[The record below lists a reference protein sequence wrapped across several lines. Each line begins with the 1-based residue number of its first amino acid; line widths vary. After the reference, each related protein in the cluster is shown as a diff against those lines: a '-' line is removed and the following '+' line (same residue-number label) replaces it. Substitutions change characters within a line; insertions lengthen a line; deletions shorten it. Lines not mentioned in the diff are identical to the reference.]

1 MADSSALQDILVC
14 FARTL
19 PTDYGV
25 VGILDDVVKG
35 AIRVLP
41 VNGAGVLLRDDDG
54 ELRFVAATDHAV
66 QRLES
71 LQAELGEGPAVHAYQ
86 TGQQV
91 LIGNLQDSAD
101 FPSFAPHAQGAGLA
115 AVFSFPMW
123 LDGEQVGSLDLYAE
137 QSGPL
142 AEADRIAGQV
152 LADVATGYILNARAR
167 DRADR
172 AQRDLHSRV
181 TSDTLTGL
189 ANRRLFVDRLSAAL
203 VNRRQSGGQVA
214 VLFLD
219 VDDFKGVNDSF
230 GHQAGDRMLI
240 ELAQR
245 LQTVVR
251 RGDVVARFGGDEF
264 GVLCQQLADGEAADV
279 ALGLAGRILTA
290 LAPPFYLDG
299 RPLTL
304 TASIGVALAEAD
316 DDPENLLRRA
326 DSAMYRGKARG
337 RARFELFDDNMHAQ
351 AVARS
356 ETEAGLRV
364 AARRGELTLH
374 YQPIFDVATGTLAG
388 LEALLRWQHPQRG
401 LCKPHEFIGLAEET
415 GLIGEIGA
423 WVLNE
428 ACHQAAWWRRLRP
441 EGTPLQV
448 SVNLSPRQLSMALVE
463 TVSRALSKHDL
474 PGQALCLD
482 ITEGELIADATAP
495 VSVLRA
501 VKQLGVD
508 IAIDDFGSGYS
519 SLPYLRKFPIDLL
532 KVDRTFVGELTS
544 QQDQTL
550 VRAMIGLA
558 HSLAMK
564 VVAEGVE
571 SGEQLTQLRALGCD
585 RVQGFFLG
593 EPGPGQLV
601 DELLVHAGA
610 ARLPADTVARSTV
623 A

>member
-25 VGILDDVVKG
+25 VEILDDVVKG
-35 AIRVLP
+35 ATRVLP
-41 VNGAGVLLRDDDG
+41 VSGAGVLLKDDDG
-54 ELRFVAATDHAV
+54 VLRFVAATDEAV

-71 LQAELGEGPAVHAYQ
+71 LQADLGEGPSVQAYQ
-86 TGQQV
+86 TGEQV
-91 LIGNLQDSAD
+91 LIGDLQNSAD
-101 FPSFAPHAQGAGLA
+101 FPAFAPQAQGAGLA

-123 LDGEQVGSLDLYAE
+123 LDGEQVGSLDLYAAV
-137 QSGPL
+137 GGAL

-172 AQRDLHSRV
+172 AQRDLRSRA

-189 ANRRLFVDRLSAAL
+189 ANRLVFVDRLKTAL
-203 VNRRQSGGQVA
+203 ANRRQDSTQVA

-219 VDDFKGVNDSF
+219 LDDFKGVNDSL
-230 GHQAGDRMLI
+230 GHQCGDRMLV

-264 GVLCQQLADGEAADV
+264 GVLCQHLAVDEATDV

-290 LAPPFYLDG
+290 IAAPFYLDG
-299 RPLTL
+299 RPLAL
-304 TASIGVALAEAD
+304 TASVGVALTENH

-326 DSAMYRGKARG
+326 DTAMYRAKARG
-337 RARFELFDDNMHAQ
+337 RARFELFDDTLQAQ
-351 AVARS
+351 VIARS

-374 YQPIFDVATGTLAG
+374 YQPIFDVAHGTLAG
-388 LEALLRWQHPQRG
+388 LEALLRWQHPERG
-401 LCKPHEFIGLAEET
+401 LCRPHEFIGLAEET
-415 GLIGEIGA
+415 GLIGEIGQ

-428 ACHQAAWWRRLRP
+428 ACHQAAWWRRLQP
-441 EGTPLQV
+441 AGSQLQV
-448 SVNLSPRQLSMALVE
+448 SVNLSPRQLTLALVD
-463 TVSRALSKHDL
+463 TVSRALTDHDL
-474 PGQALCLD
+474 PGQALCLE
-482 ITEGELIADATAP
+482 ITEGQLVADATAS
-495 VSVLRA
+495 VSVLHA
-501 VKQLGVD
+501 LKTLGVD
-508 IAIDDFGSGYS
+508 IAIDDFGTGCC
-519 SLPYLRKFPIDLL
+519 SLPYLRQFPIDLL
-532 KVDRTFVGELTS
+532 KVDRTFVSDLS
-544 QQDQTL
+544 RNQDQTL

-571 SGEQLTQLRALGCD
+571 SGDQLTQLRALGCD
-585 RVQGFFLG
+585 RVQGFLLG
-593 EPGPGQLV
+593 QPGPGHLV
-601 DELLVHAGA
+601 DDLLVHSGA
-610 ARLPADTVARSTV
+610 ARVPADILARSTV